1 LKEFDVII
9 IGGGM
14 VGLAFAIELSQKKN
28 CSIAIV
34 EPNTSNPPIKKTFHT
49 RVSAITPSSK
59 QYLKSLNIWNDIKRK
74 QVFVSTKVWDQN
86 SHGRLNFHAK
96 DENMDHLGYIIEN
109 DLIQSALFGAIDEN
123 KIEYINAKLSD
134 LKKTDSGYEVN
145 LDDQT
150 NLFCQLL
157 VGADGANSQV
167 RTLSAIEVTER
178 DYQQKA
184 IIANVIS
191 EKPFQQTTW
200 QRFLSDSIIALLP
213 LSENQASIVWS
224 CENHLAEELIKLD
237 NDKFNESLSEA
248 VEYRFGNLELES
260 DRQVFPLIE
269 RSAKDYT
276 VPNLALI
283 GDAAHNIH
291 PLAGQG
297 VNLGFADAKELN
309 LQLLA
314 NSDKTLGDFSVL
326 RKYARARRLDNE
338 LMAKTMT
345 GLDWIYKEN
354 NEPLRWL
361 RGFGMNVI
369 DETPILKS
377 FFQKQALGK
386 LE

>member
-1 LKEFDVII
+1 LKKFDVIV

-34 EPNTSNPPIKKTFHT
+34 EPNTINPSISKTFHT
-49 RVSAITPSSK
+49 RVSAITPSSE
-59 QYLKSLNIWNDIKRK
+59 QYLKSLNIWDDIKRK
-74 QVFVSTKVWDQN
+74 EVFVSTKVWDQN

-96 DENMDHLGYIIEN
+96 DENMEHLGYIIEN
-109 DLIQSALFGAIDEN
+109 DLIQSALFGAIDKS

-145 LDDQT
+145 LDNQAS
-150 NLFCQLL
+150 FSCQLL

-167 RTLSAIEVTER
+167 RTLSEIEVTER

-184 IIANVIS
+184 IIANIVG

-200 QRFLSDSIIALLP
+200 QRFLSDSIVALLP

-224 CENHLAEELIKLD
+224 CKNHLAEELIKLD

-248 VEYRFGNLELES
+248 VEYRFGNLVLES
-260 DRQVFPLIE
+260 DRHVFPLIE
-269 RSAKDYT
+269 RSAKNYAM
-276 VPNLALI
+276 PNLALI

-309 LQLLA
+309 FQLLA
-314 NSDKTLGDFSVL
+314 NNDKVLGDFLVL

-354 NEPLRWL
+354 NDPARWL

-377 FFQKQALGK
+377 FFQKQAMGK

>member
-1 LKEFDVII
+1 MKKFDVIV

-14 VGLAFAIELSQKKN
+14 VGLAFAIDLSQKKN

-34 EPNTSNPPIKKTFHT
+34 EPNTINPSISKTFHT
-49 RVSAITPSSK
+49 RVSAITPSSEA
-59 QYLKSLNIWNDIKRK
+59 YLKSLNIWEDIQRK
-74 QVFVSTKVWDQN
+74 QVFVATKVWDQN

-109 DLIQSALFGAIDEN
+109 DLIQSALFGGIDKN
-123 KIEYINAKLSD
+123 KIECINAKLIG
-134 LKKTDSGYEVN
+134 LNKTEAGYEVN
-145 LDDQT
+145 LD
-150 NLFCQLL
+150 NEVSFSCRLL
-157 VGADGANSQV
+157 VGADGANSLV
-167 RTLSAIEVTER
+167 RTLSAIEVTEHN
-178 DYQQKA
+178 YVQKA
-184 IIANVIS
+184 IIANIIG
-191 EKPFQQTTW
+191 EKPFQKTTW

-224 CENHLAEELIKLD
+224 CKNNLADELTKLD
-237 NDKFNESLSEA
+237 HDKFNQSLSEA
-248 VEYRFGNLELES
+248 VEYRFGNLELKS

-276 VPNLALI
+276 KPNLALI

-297 VNLGFADAKELN
+297 VNLGFSDAKELN

-314 NSDKTLGDFSVL
+314 NSDKTLGDHSVL

-361 RGFGMNVI
+361 RGLGMNVI

>member
-1 LKEFDVII
+1 MKKFDVIV

-14 VGLAFAIELSQKKN
+14 VGLAFANELSQKKN

-34 EPNTSNPPIKKTFHT
+34 EPNTSNQSINKTFHT
-49 RVSAITPSSK
+49 RVSAITPSSEA
-59 QYLKSLNIWNDIKRK
+59 YLKSLNIWDDIKRK
-74 QVFVSTKVWDQN
+74 QLFVATKVWDQN

-96 DENMDHLGYIIEN
+96 DENIEHLGYIIEN
-109 DLIQSALFGAIDEN
+109 DLIQSALFGGIDKN
-123 KIEYINAKLSD
+123 KIEYINAKLSG
-134 LKKTDSGYEVN
+134 LKTNDPGYEVN
-145 LDDQT
+145 LDNQAI
-150 NLFCQLL
+150 LSCRLL
-157 VGADGANSQV
+157 VGADGVHSQV
-167 RTLSAIEVTER
+167 RALSAIEVTEH

-184 IIANVIS
+184 IIANIFS
-191 EKPFQQTTW
+191 EKSFQKTTW

-224 CENHLAEELIKLD
+224 CKNHLADELIKL
-237 NDKFNESLSEA
+237 NRGKFIQKLSEA
-248 VEYRFGNLELES
+248 VEYRFGNLTLES

-276 VPNLALI
+276 KPNLALI

-297 VNLGFADAKELN
+297 VNLGFSDAKELN
-309 LQLLA
+309 HQLLT
-314 NSDKTLGDFSVL
+314 NIDKALGDFSVL

-369 DETPILKS
+369 DQTPILKS

-386 LE
+386 SE

>member
-14 VGLAFAIELSQKKN
+14 VGLAFAVELSQKKN

-49 RVSAITPSSK
+49 RVSAITASSE

-74 QVFVSTKVWDQN
+74 EMFVSTKVWDQN

-96 DENMDHLGYIIEN
+96 DENMEHLGYIIEN
-109 DLIQSALFGAIDEN
+109 DLIQSALFGAIDKN

-145 LDDQT
+145 LDNQAS
-150 NLFCQLL
+150 LSCRLL

-184 IIANVIS
+184 IIANIVG
-191 EKPFQQTTW
+191 EKPFQKTTW
-200 QRFLSDSIIALLP
+200 QRFLSDSIVALLP

-224 CENHLAEELIKLD
+224 CKNHLAEELTKLD
-237 NDKFNESLSEA
+237 NDKFNEFLSEA
-248 VEYRFGNLELES
+248 VEYRFGNLILES
-260 DRQVFPLIE
+260 DREIFPLIE

-276 VPNLALI
+276 MPSLALI

-314 NSDKTLGDFSVL
+314 NSDRALGDFSVL

-338 LMAKTMT
+338 LMAKAMT

-354 NEPLRWL
+354 NESLRWL

-386 LE
+386 SE

>member
-1 LKEFDVII
+1 MKEFDVII

-59 QYLKSLNIWNDIKRK
+59 QYLKSLNIWKDIKRK

-260 DRQVFPLIE
+260 DRQAFPLIE

-276 VPNLALI
+276 KPNLALI

-309 LQLLA
+309 FQLLA
-314 NSDKTLGDFSVL
+314 NNDKTLGDFSVL

>member
-1 LKEFDVII
+1 MKKFDVIV

-14 VGLAFAIELSQKKN
+14 VGLAFAIDLSQKKN

-34 EPNTSNPPIKKTFHT
+34 EPNNINPSIRKKFHT
-49 RVSAITPSSK
+49 RVSAITPSSEA
-59 QYLKSLNIWNDIKRK
+59 YLKSLNIWEDIQRK
-74 QVFVSTKVWDQN
+74 QVFVATKVWDQN

-96 DENMDHLGYIIEN
+96 NENMDHLGYIIEN
-109 DLIQSALFGAIDEN
+109 DLIQSALFGGIDKN
-123 KIEYINAKLSD
+123 KIECINAKLIG
-134 LKKTDSGYEVN
+134 LNKTEAGYEVN
-145 LDDQT
+145 LD
-150 NLFCQLL
+150 NEVSFSCRLL
-157 VGADGANSQV
+157 VGADGANSLV
-167 RTLSAIEVTER
+167 RTLSAIELPDHNYV
-178 DYQQKA
+178 QLA
-184 IIANVIS
+184 IIANIIG
-191 EKPFQQTTW
+191 EKPFQKTTW

-224 CENHLAEELIKLD
+224 CKNNLADELTKLNH
-237 NDKFNESLSEA
+237 DKFNQSLSEA
-248 VEYRFGNLELES
+248 VEYRFGNLELKS

-269 RSAKDYT
+269 RAKDYT
-276 VPNLALI
+276 KPNLALI

-297 VNLGFADAKELN
+297 VNLGFSDAKELN

-314 NSDKTLGDFSVL
+314 NSDKTLGDHSVL

-361 RGFGMNVI
+361 RGLGMNVI

-377 FFQKQALGK
+377 FFQKQALS
-386 LE
+386 LIHI

>member
-34 EPNTSNPPIKKTFHT
+34 EPNNSNPPIKKTFHT
-49 RVSAITPSSK
+49 RVSAITPSSE

-74 QVFVSTKVWDQN
+74 EVFVSTKVWDQN

-96 DENMDHLGYIIEN
+96 DENMEHLGYIIEN
-109 DLIQSALFGAIDEN
+109 DLIQSALFGAIDKN

-134 LKKTDSGYEVN
+134 LIKTDSGYELN
-145 LDDQT
+145 LDNQT

-167 RTLSAIEVTER
+167 RTLSAIEVAEL

-191 EKPFQQTTW
+191 EKPFQKTTW
-200 QRFLSDSIIALLP
+200 QRFLSDGIIALLP

-224 CENHLAEELIKLD
+224 CKNHLAEELIKLD
-237 NDKFNESLSEA
+237 NDKFNESLSET
-248 VEYRFGNLELES
+248 VEYRFGNLKLES
-260 DRQVFPLIE
+260 DRQAFPLIE

-354 NEPLRWL
+354 NEPIRWL

-386 LE
+386 SE

>member
-1 LKEFDVII
+1 MKEFDVII

-14 VGLAFAIELSQKKN
+14 VGLAFAVELSQKKN

-49 RVSAITPSSK
+49 RVSAITPSSE

-96 DENMDHLGYIIEN
+96 DENMEHLGYIIEN
-109 DLIQSALFGAIDEN
+109 DLIQSALFGAIDKN

-150 NLFCQLL
+150 SFSCRLL
-157 VGADGANSQV
+157 IGADGANSQV
-167 RTLSAIEVTER
+167 RTLSAIEVNER

-191 EKPFQQTTW
+191 KKPFQQTTW

-224 CENHLAEELIKLD
+224 CKNHLAEELIKLD
-237 NDKFNESLSEA
+237 NDKFNESLSET
-248 VEYRFGNLELES
+248 VEYRFGNLKLES
-260 DRQVFPLIE
+260 DRQAFPLIE

-354 NEPLRWL
+354 NEPIRWL

-386 LE
+386 SE

>member
-1 LKEFDVII
+1 MKEFDVIV

-14 VGLAFAIELSQKKN
+14 IGLAFAIELSQKKN

-34 EPNTSNPPIKKTFHT
+34 EPNTINPSIKKMFHT
-49 RVSAITPSSK
+49 RVSAITPSSE
-59 QYLKSLNIWNDIKRK
+59 QYLKSLNIWDDIKRK
-74 QVFVSTKVWDQN
+74 EVFVSTKVWDQN

-96 DENMDHLGYIIEN
+96 DENMEHLGYIIEN
-109 DLIQSALFGAIDEN
+109 DLIQSALFGAIEKS

-134 LKKTDSGYEVN
+134 LKKTDSGYEVY
-145 LDDQT
+145 LDNQT
-150 NLFCQLL
+150 SFSCRLL

-167 RTLSAIEVTER
+167 RALAAIEVTER

-184 IIANVIS
+184 IIANIVG

-200 QRFLSDSIIALLP
+200 QRFLSDSIVALLP

-224 CENHLAEELIKLD
+224 CKNHLAEELTELD

-248 VEYRFGNLELES
+248 VEYRFGDLKLES

-276 VPNLALI
+276 KSNLALI

-309 LQLLA
+309 LQLLT
-314 NSDKTLGDFSVL
+314 NSDKVLGDFSVL

-386 LE
+386 SE

>member
-59 QYLKSLNIWNDIKRK
+59 QYLKSLNIWKDIKRK